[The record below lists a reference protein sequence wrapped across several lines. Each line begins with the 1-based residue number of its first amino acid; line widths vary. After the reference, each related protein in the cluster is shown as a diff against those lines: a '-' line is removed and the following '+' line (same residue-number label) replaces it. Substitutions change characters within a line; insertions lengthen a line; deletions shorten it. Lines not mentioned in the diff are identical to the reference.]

1 MRNDGGFG
9 QGGSSEDGQKWL
21 NPGYTVFV
29 HLARFALGLD
39 MMCEKKRGI
48 KNDSKWEDWFAIN

>member
-9 QGGSSEDGQKWL
+9 QGGSSEGGQKWL
-21 NPGYTVFV
+21 NPGYTLFV

-39 MMCEKKRGI
+39 MMCEKKERN
-48 KNDSKWEDWFAIN
+48 KE